1 MSGGDAINADVNF
14 TGVVKIDDGSTFNEF
29 EIYAVDD
36 NVYENTE
43 TFYIKTT
50 NIKSGPGNLAKDSI
64 GFSIIDNDPPK
75 VTFSLDK
82 DSIDEDGGVAKITI
96 TLSRPFDKDSKI
108 ALNYE
113 GLDPSVNTSLVA
125 EKDTDFSSSQTE
137 IVTIPAGDTTAVVI
151 LTAIDDNIQD
161 PNERIVIT
169 LNNTFSDTP

>member
-1 MSGGDAINADVNF
+1 MGSLKRKMARSQAKKTKKAEKKMAKQLMMFDLLTDSCAACDA
-14 TGVVKIDDGSTFNEF
+14 
-29 EIYAVDD
+29 
-36 NVYENTE
+36 
-43 TFYIKTT
+43 
-50 NIKSGPGNLAKDSI
+50 
-64 GFSIIDNDPPK
+64 
-75 VTFSLDK
+75 
-82 DSIDEDGGVAKITI
+82 
-96 TLSRPFDKDSKI
+96 PFDKDSKI

-169 LNNTFSDTP
+169 LNNQSNYLPFFL

>member
-1 MSGGDAINADVNF
+1 M
-14 TGVVKIDDGSTFNEF
+14 VVLLK
-29 EIYAVDD
+29 
-36 NVYENTE
+36 
-43 TFYIKTT
+43 
-50 NIKSGPGNLAKDSI
+50 L
-64 GFSIIDNDPPK
+64 
-75 VTFSLDK
+75 
-82 DSIDEDGGVAKITI
+82 TI

-169 LNNTFSDTP
+169 LNNTFSDTPPSENITYEIGRKAIIKIIDDENPPVAIDDIYSGTISVDEGGELINSVIPRKVYLLMTTTQKVLSLTIKAVRSIS